1 MQCFETSDLAWLKYF
16 IRSFPHPQLCFE
28 NQLKKKESKNPKE
41 GEVKTVNWVK
51 TKSRERRERDGGFG
65 KVGNDEDDG
74 SLA

>member
-41 GEVKTVNWVK
+41 GEVKTVK